1 MSLASG
7 FESGFNL
14 ALKFNQQQ
22 KEEEK
27 QKKQFELMDVQ
38 IEAAQEDIEASKEQR
53 DLKRQEL
60 ELEKKRINSL
70 VATYDSDVILN
81 QARAG
86 GYIRNNEADEL
97 AAGDSEKAQGW
108 TEAVTLLDLL
118 STLPKDPKAREEQ
131 LYYAQPQYEDL
142 KKRGFDL
149 LSIASPKTM
158 KAFSNLDPVLQS
170 GDFSQMNP
178 SFADDLTQIY
188 KSDLNLFIGKK
199 FISNDNEEGEIVN
212 VKMNGDIVGK
222 ENGLSA
228 VIGATYTVNVDGE
241 EKEYEGFLP
250 DLKSNTVR
258 QDLEG
263 NDAKAVSV
271 RDATDIMSSLR
282 SLSIEFQNNPDLLEA
297 SQEMGLR
304 EVGKYRTSDPKVKD
318 KPDTVTV
325 RNMYDKDMETY
336 IDAKA
341 VAVADLDLTADY
353 EGQKEAVS
361 DAIAKFQ
368 FDMPGLKLEK
378 NEEGLYVIPEQYND
392 NLGAYFA
399 SVQPD
404 FNTYKQIVANDPSIA
419 TAQIKPGQRRIY
431 GFGSVGFGFN
441 AKRENYIDQLGDL
454 YGKDIIDNLVGLAPG
469 TLNDEEL
476 LDYLYMQLRQN
487 KQER

>member
-22 KEEEK
+22 REEEK
-27 QKKQFELMDVQ
+27 QEKQFELMDVQ

-53 DLKRQEL
+53 DIRKQEL
-60 ELEKKRINSL
+60 ALEKKRIDSL
-70 VATYDSDVILN
+70 TATYDSQVVLD
-81 QARAG
+81 QARAQ
-86 GYIRNNEADEL
+86 GYIRQNEADEL
-97 AAGDSEKAQGW
+97 AAGNTEKAQGW

-118 STLPKDPKAREEQ
+118 SNLPTDPKAREEQ

-158 KAFSNLDPVLQS
+158 KAFQNLDPVLQS
-170 GDFSQMNP
+170 GDFSQINP
-178 SFADDLTQIY
+178 NFADDLTQIY

-241 EKEYEGFLP
+241 EKEFEGFLP

-263 NDAKAVSV
+263 DDAKAVSV

-282 SLSIEFQNNPDLLEA
+282 SLSIEFQNNPELLKA
-297 SQEMGLR
+297 AQEMGLR
-304 EVGKYRTSDPKVKD
+304 EIGKYRAFDPKVKD

-336 IDAKA
+336 INAKA
-341 VAVADLDLTADY
+341 IAVADLDLSANYD
-353 EGQKEAVS
+353 EQREEVS

-378 NEEGLYVIPEQYND
+378 NDKGLYVIPEQYND

-404 FNTYKQIVANDPSIA
+404 YNTYKQIVANDPSIA
-419 TAQIKPGQRRIY
+419 TAQLKPGQRRIY
-431 GFGSVGFGFN
+431 SFGSASFGFN
-441 AKRENYIDQLGDL
+441 AEREDYIDQLGDL
-454 YGKDIIDNLVGLAPG
+454 YGRDIIDNLVGLAPE
-469 TLNDEEL
+469 TLDDEEL

>member
-14 ALKFNQQQ
+14 ALKFNQQER
-22 KEEEK
+22 EEEK

-70 VATYDSDVILN
+70 TATYDSQVILD
-81 QARAG
+81 QARAQ
-86 GYIRNNEADEL
+86 GYMRQNEADEL
-97 AAGDSEKAQGW
+97 AAGNTEKAQGW
-108 TEAVTLLDLL
+108 TEAVSLLNLL
-118 STLPKDPKAREEQ
+118 SNLPTDPKAREEQ

-178 SFADDLTQIY
+178 GFADDLTQIY

-263 NDAKAVSV
+263 DDAKAVSV

-282 SLSIEFQNNPDLLEA
+282 SLSIEFQNNPDLLA
-297 SQEMGLR
+297 AAQEMGLR
-304 EVGKYRTSDPKVKD
+304 EIGKYRTFDPKAKD

-341 VAVADLDLTADY
+341 VAVADLDLTANY
-353 EGQKEAVS
+353 EGQEEAVS

-378 NEEGLYVIPEQYND
+378 NDEGLYVIPEEYND

-404 FNTYKQIVANDPSIA
+404 FNTYRQIVANDPSIA
-419 TAQIKPGQRRIY
+419 TAQLKPGQRRIY

-441 AKRENYIDQLGDL
+441 AKREDYIDQLGDL
-454 YGKDIIDNLVGLAPG
+454 YGKDVIDNLVGLAPD
-469 TLNDEEL
+469 LNDEEL
-476 LDYLYMQLRQN
+476 LDYLYMQLRRN

>member
-14 ALKFNQQQ
+14 ALKFNQQER
-22 KEEEK
+22 EEEK

-38 IEAAQEDIEASKEQR
+38 LEAAQEDIEASKEQR
-53 DLKRQEL
+53 DIKRQEL
-60 ELEKKRINSL
+60 ELDKKRTNALIGTYNSQ
-70 VATYDSDVILN
+70 VILD
-81 QARAG
+81 QARSD
-86 GYIRNNEADEL
+86 GYIRQNEADEL
-97 AAGDSEKAQGW
+97 AAGDTEKAQGW
-108 TEAVTLLDLL
+108 TEAVTLLEHIKNL
-118 STLPKDPKAREEQ
+118 SPDPKAREEQ
-131 LYYAQPQYEDL
+131 LYYAQPQYESL
-142 KKRGFDL
+142 RARGFDL
-149 LSIASPKTM
+149 LEISSPKTAQ
-158 KAFSNLDPVLQS
+158 AFRNLDPVLQS

-178 SFADDLTQIY
+178 SFANDLTQIY

-212 VKMNGDIVGK
+212 VKMNGNIVGK

-250 DLKSNTVR
+250 DLKSNTIR

-263 NDAKAVSV
+263 DDAKAVSV
-271 RDATDIMSSLR
+271 KDATDMMSYLR
-282 SLSIEFQNNPDLLEA
+282 SLHIELQNNPEYARA
-297 SQEMGLR
+297 SQEMGMR
-304 EVGKYRTSDPKVKD
+304 EIGKYRTFDPKVKD

-341 VAVADLDLTADY
+341 VAVTDLDLTANY
-353 EGQKEAVS
+353 EDQQEEVS

-378 NEEGLYVIPEQYND
+378 NENGLYVIPEEYND
-392 NLGAYFA
+392 NLGEYFA

-404 FNTYKQIVANDPSIA
+404 FNTYKQIVANNPSIA
-419 TAQIKPGQRRIY
+419 TAQLKPGQRRIY

-441 AKRENYIDQLGDL
+441 AKREDYIDQLGDL
-454 YGKDIIDNLVGLAPG
+454 YGKDIIDNLVGLAPE
-469 TLNDEEL
+469 TLDDEEL

>member
-14 ALKFNQQQ
+14 ALKFNQQK

-38 IEAAQEDIEASKEQR
+38 IEAAEEDIETARRTREMKQE
-53 DLKRQEL
+53 EL
-60 ELEKKRINSL
+60 ELEKKRINAL
-70 VATYDSDVILN
+70 TATYDSQVILD
-81 QARAG
+81 QARAE
-86 GYIRNNEADEL
+86 GYIAQNEADEI
-97 AAGDSEKAQGW
+97 AAGNTEKAKGW
-108 TEAVTLLDLL
+108 TEAVSLMQHLASL
-118 STLPKDPKAREEQ
+118 SSDPKAREEQ
-131 LYYAQPQYEDL
+131 LYYSQSQYEDL
-142 KKRGFDL
+142 KSRGFDL
-149 LSIASPKTM
+149 LAIASPKTRQ
-158 KAFSNLDPVLQS
+158 AFINLNPVLS
-170 GDFSQMNP
+170 TGDFSQLGP
-178 SFADDLTQIY
+178 SFKDDLTQIY
-188 KSDLNLFIGKK
+188 KSDLNLFKGKK
-199 FISNDNEEGEIVN
+199 FISNDNEEGEIVD
-212 VKMNGDIVGK
+212 VKMNGNIVGK

-228 VIGATYTVNVDGE
+228 VIGATYTVNVNGE

-263 NDAKAVSV
+263 DDAKAVSV
-271 RDATDIMSSLR
+271 RDATDVMSALR
-282 SLSIEFQNNPDLLEA
+282 SLNIQFDNNPELLKA
-297 SQEMGLR
+297 AQEMGLR
-304 EVGKYRTSDPKVKD
+304 EIGKYRTIDPKEKD

-341 VAVADLDLTADY
+341 VAVADLDLTANY
-353 EGQKEAVS
+353 EGQEEAVS

-378 NEEGLYVIPEQYND
+378 NDQGLYVIPKQYND

-419 TAQIKPGQRRIY
+419 TAQLKPGQRRVY
-431 GFGSVGFGFN
+431 GFGSTVLGFN
-441 AKRENYIDQLGDL
+441 AKREDYIDQLGDL
-454 YGKDIIDNLVGLAPG
+454 YGADIIDNLVGLAPG
-469 TLNDEEL
+469 NLDDEEL
-476 LDYLYMQLRQN
+476 LDYLYMQLRQR

>member
-14 ALKFNQQQ
+14 ALKFNQQER
-22 KEEEK
+22 EEEK

-60 ELEKKRINSL
+60 ELERKRINSL
-70 VATYDSDVILN
+70 TATYDSQVILD
-81 QARAG
+81 QARTQ
-86 GYIRNNEADEL
+86 GYIRQNEADEL
-97 AAGDSEKAQGW
+97 AAGNTEKAQGW
-108 TEAVTLLDLL
+108 TEAVSLLEHLANL
-118 STLPKDPKAREEQ
+118 SPDPKAREEQ

-149 LSIASPKTM
+149 LAIASPKTM
-158 KAFSNLDPVLQS
+158 AAFSNLDPVLQS

-199 FISNDNEEGEIVN
+199 FISKDNEEGEIVN

-263 NDAKAVSV
+263 DDAKAVSV

-282 SLSIEFQNNPDLLEA
+282 SLSIEFQNNPDLLA
-297 SQEMGLR
+297 AAQEMGLR
-304 EVGKYRTSDPKVKD
+304 EIGKYRAFDPKAKD

-353 EGQKEAVS
+353 EGQEEAVS

-378 NEEGLYVIPEQYND
+378 NEDGLYVIPEEYND

-404 FNTYKQIVANDPSIA
+404 FNTYRQIVANDPSIA
-419 TAQIKPGQRRIY
+419 TAQLKPGQRRIY

-441 AKRENYIDQLGDL
+441 AKREDYIDQLGDL
-454 YGKDIIDNLVGLAPG
+454 YGKDVIDNLVGLAPD
-469 TLNDEEL
+469 LNDEEL
-476 LDYLYMQLRQN
+476 LDYLYMQLRRN